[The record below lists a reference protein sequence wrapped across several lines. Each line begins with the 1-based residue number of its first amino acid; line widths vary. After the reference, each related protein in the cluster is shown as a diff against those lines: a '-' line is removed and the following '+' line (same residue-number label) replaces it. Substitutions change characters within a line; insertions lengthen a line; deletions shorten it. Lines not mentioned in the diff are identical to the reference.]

1 MKKAIILGLAAGLA
15 GGVASASTE
24 HYVRHDG
31 AHVQHLKITKLGDE
45 IRAVMDVDFEPT
57 AAEAGQ
63 GVKPC
68 SAEVEGEGKMISET
82 ELVFKEQIP
91 EERRYCEV
99 RVKLSGDEART
110 SESKECGYFL
120 AHFCRFDSEGKAL
133 LRVK

>member
-1 MKKAIILGLAAGLA
+1 MNKAVILSLAGLVCGA
-15 GGVASASTE
+15 ASASTE

-31 AHVQHLKITKLGDE
+31 THVQHLKITKIGDE
-45 IRAVMDVDFEPT
+45 IRASMDVDFEPT
-57 AAEAGQ
+57 PAEAGK
-63 GVKPC
+63 GVRPC
-68 SAEVEGEGKMISET
+68 SAEVEGEAKMIGET

-110 SESKECGYFL
+110 SESRECGYFL
-120 AHFCRFDSEGKAL
+120 ANFCRFDSEGKAL